1 MALEFRLSGGENN
14 LAPNGSLGGQRSN
27 TVITDAV
34 LENIFDNITRNEA
47 LQGRTEYRCI
57 YIYNT
62 GAGHLSG
69 VTVEITTNP
78 PLTQLSTGLDPAGK
92 GDGRTN
98 GVATTIAT
106 EDTTPTNVK
115 FFGEDIL
122 SSDGPFKIVVLP
134 IGLLFSG
141 EGVPIW
147 LKRVTETG
155 QSQEITV
162 NLTANHDAVTLP
174 GDTIDDGGAI
184 GELVQIA
191 TTASGT
197 FKIGTARIGFSN
209 IGPT

>member
-14 LAPNGSLGGQRSN
+14 TDPNGSIGGQRSD
-27 TVITDAV
+27 TLVTTDV
-34 LENIFDNITRNEA
+34 LENLFDNITRNEA

-69 VTVEITTNP
+69 VTVEVSVNP
-78 PLTQLSTGLDPAGK
+78 GVTIFSKGLDPAGK
-92 GDGRTN
+92 GDGRTT
-98 GVATTIAT
+98 GIATTIAT
-106 EDTTPTNVK
+106 EDTTPVGVK

-122 SSDGPFKIVVLP
+122 SADGPFDTVILP

-141 EGVPIW
+141 EGSPIW

-155 QSQEITV
+155 IAQTINVTLAV
-162 NLTANHDAVTLP
+162 KHDAVTLP
-174 GDTIDDGGAI
+174 AVTVDDGGAI
-184 GELVQIA
+184 GEYIA
-191 TTASGT
+191 VTTTVTGQ